1 MRLLSEDQREARGR
15 ESEYATVLQIL
26 VEAGANPND
35 PRHTKNKTPRK
46 IALES
51 GNMGAI
57 KYLTSIGAE
66 GTETG

>member
-1 MRLLSEDQREARGR
+1 VRVEAIRLLLNLGASANSLHCLHAAAWGGSARGQGK
-15 ESEYATVLQIL
+15 ESEYAAAL
-26 VEAGANPND
+26 
-35 PRHTKNKTPRK
+35 K

-66 GTETG
+66 ATEAD